1 MVYGRSG
8 ENLGGAVRGPRVRAD
23 EVRAGVTDGFVNGEV
38 SFWYRQAGLPS
49 ARDPLPGARDY
60 DVCVV
65 GGGFTGLWTAYY
77 LKRARPSLRI
87 TVLEREFA
95 GFGASGR
102 NGGWLTAELAGSA
115 GRYARG
121 HGREAVARQQ
131 RAMFGSV
138 DEVIRVATAEKIEA
152 DIVKSGVLNVAT
164 NLAQR
169 RRLHAELAEAREWG
183 FAEADLRLLG
193 ADEREARLR
202 VPGALDA
209 TYSPHCARVQPA
221 RLVRGLARAVE
232 ALGVDIFEATHVSEI
247 RPRVAGR
254 PAEAV
259 TPLGNVRAE
268 YVIRATEG
276 FTAGLAGQRRQWLP
290 MNSSMIV
297 TEPLGDDVWERVG
310 WEGRE
315 LLGDHAH
322 AYIYAQRTAD
332 GRIAI
337 GGRGVPYRFGSG
349 WDRRGATQPKTVT
362 ALARMLGALF
372 PAAAGAAIDHAWCG
386 VLGVP
391 RDWCST
397 AHVDHATGLGWA
409 GGYVGTGVATTN
421 LAGRTLRDLVL
432 RENTALTSLPWVGRE
447 VRPWEPEPLRWTGV
461 RLIYALYRAA
471 DRREN
476 TGLTGTSG
484 YARLAGLISGR

>member
-1 MVYGRSG
+1 MVRYGLV
-8 ENLGGAVRGPRVRAD
+8 LGGCFVADPRVSS
-23 EVRAGVTDGFVNGEV
+23 GFVNGEV

-49 ARDPLPGARDY
+49 ARAPLPGAREY

-87 TVLEREFA
+87 AVLEREFA

-115 GRYARG
+115 ARYARDRG
-121 HGREAVARQQ
+121 EAAVAAQQ
-131 RAMFGSV
+131 RAMFGAV
-138 DEVIRVATAEKIEA
+138 DEVIRVAEAEGIEA
-152 DIVKSGVLNVAT
+152 DIVKSGVLDVAT
-164 NLAQR
+164 NPAQR
-169 RRLHAELAEAREWG
+169 RRLHAELASARDRG
-183 FAEADLRLLG
+183 FTEADLRLLSPG
-193 ADEREARLR
+193 EREERLR
-202 VPGALDA
+202 VAGALDA

-221 RLVRGLARAVE
+221 RLVQGLARVVAG
-232 ALGVDIFEATHVSEI
+232 LGVDIFEGTTVREI
-247 RPRVAGR
+247 RPRSAGR
-254 PAEAV
+254 PARAV
-259 TPLGNVRAE
+259 TARGDVSAE

-297 TEPLGDDVWERVG
+297 TTPLTEDAWERIG
-310 WEGRE
+310 WEGCE

-332 GRIAI
+332 GRIAL

-349 WDRRGATQPKTVT
+349 WDRRGTTQPKTVA
-362 ALARMLGALF
+362 ALARMLASLF
-372 PAAAGAAIDHAWCG
+372 PAAAGTPIEHAWCG

-397 AHVDHATGLGWA
+397 AHVDHETGVGWA

-421 LAGRTLRDLVL
+421 LAGRTLRDLIL
-432 RENTALTSLPWVGRE
+432 REDTELTTLPWVGRQ
-447 VRPWEPEPLRWTGV
+447 VRPWEPEPLRWVGV
-461 RLIYALYRAA
+461 QLIYTLYRAA

-476 TGLTGTSG
+476 RGGDRTSV
-484 YARLAGLISGR
+484 YARLADLISGR